1 MPAFTALA
9 DTLGVS
15 LTFEKPIKFEEL
27 GLAVGLAELVKEK
40 FH

>member
-27 GLAVGLAELVKEK
+27 GLAELVKEK